1 MLPGLMSPRQL
12 PTNTDDLISQPSK
25 FGRVLTS
32 NIRDMASFVC
42 MNWRD
47 PNNNKN
53 NKFANPVVDIAASIR
68 IGVLFG

>member
-1 MLPGLMSPRQL
+1 M
-12 PTNTDDLISQPSK
+12 

-53 NKFANPVVDIAASIR
+53 NKFANPVVDIAAPSR